1 MAVQKSKKSRSRR
14 DMRRSHDSLSASPV
28 SYDKT
33 TGSKH
38 LRHHIAKDGFY
49 RGKEIF
55 TPKVNNQ
62 KKKQL
67 KNSKQ
72 LV

>member
-1 MAVQKSKKSRSRR
+1 MAVPKRKTSVSKRN
-14 DMRRSHDSLSASPV
+14 MRRSHDSLDASSV
-28 SYDKT
+28 SSDAT

-55 TPKVNNQ
+55 KPKV
-62 KKKQL
+62 KKPKEESTQEL
-67 KNSKQ
+67 
-72 LV
+72 

>member
-1 MAVQKSKKSRSRR
+1 MAVQKSKKSRSRG
-14 DMRRSHDSLSASPV
+14 DMRRSHDSLTASSV
-28 SYDKT
+28 SSDAT

-55 TPKVNNQ
+55 TPKV
-62 KKKQL
+62 KKPKEESAQD
-67 KNSKQ
+67 Q
-72 LV
+72 